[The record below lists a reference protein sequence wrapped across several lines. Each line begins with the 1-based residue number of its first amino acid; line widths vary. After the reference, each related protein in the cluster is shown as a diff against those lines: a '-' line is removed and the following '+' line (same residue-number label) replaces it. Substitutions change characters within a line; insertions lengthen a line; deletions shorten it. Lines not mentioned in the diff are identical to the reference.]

1 MTLRLLISG
10 KASLTILM
18 CTLFFNFLL
27 CGTLKKDLFCF
38 RSPEK
43 KNCQA
48 TFLLANVLFTMDL
61 GQVQL
66 CTGKG
71 PEGTEMALLGGS
83 LIFAEWLGNEELT
96 GKNCLCVNQ
105 VF

>member
-1 MTLRLLISG
+1 MTLWLLISG

-27 CGTLKKDLFCF
+27 CGTLKKDLCCF
-38 RSPEK
+38 RFPEK
-43 KNCQA
+43 KNCQV
-48 TFLLANVLFTMDL
+48 TFLLANVLSTMDL
-61 GQVQL
+61 EQVQL
-66 CTGKG
+66 CARKG
-71 PEGTEMALLGGS
+71 REGTEMALLGGS

-96 GKNCLCVNQ
+96 GKNYLCMNQ